1 MTFLQPLALFGLLL
15 ALAPIVIHLLNL
27 LRHRTQPWAA
37 TRFLFQAR
45 KSSSRIS
52 KLKRW
57 ITLLL
62 RMLAL
67 AALAF
72 MIARPM
78 TGGDSLFSFSSGS
91 PEVLVLVLD
100 RSASMETR
108 TEKDPRTKRAKAL
121 DAFQAFAEPWTESRL
136 VVIDSALEDP
146 FFIDKAASVKDAAL
160 DRFFGPTD
168 TSADLPGTL
177 SKALDWLEKSGVGT
191 AEILLASDMQIS
203 NWNLDRNSEVMEKI
217 NRILL
222 QKKDLWKLNL
232 LNLDDAPPYNLSLTL
247 DRVNRMPGRVE
258 PVVNLN
264 KSGQGNERLR
274 LSVNTN
280 GSPGNIDLE
289 LTSPSMLW
297 RPTFDLENQPEEG
310 WISILG
316 PDDFCQPD
324 NACYLAYGLTAPPQ
338 VAVRAFNP
346 RASLVLRSASQS
358 ELGKIAD
365 SLPLKA
371 LEEKQL
377 LLRKVLIH
385 QGKFEEGDEEILKN
399 FALNGATI
407 VLFPPESANSYPSGF
422 LSWGALEKGA
432 KDEYFEISGWRKD
445 SGLLANSSDG
455 NRLPVDRLNIKV
467 RRIPAQGEPL
477 AYYSD
482 GKPFLTSMTVGKGVV
497 YAFSTL
503 PVKSWSELDNG
514 YVLVPALQRLIE
526 ETASSNSF
534 AQSWPCGGRET
545 KEAELFE
552 SIGGETNRV
561 PSLHAGIYKID
572 GRLTAVNRP
581 QEENERRFHQ
591 NDEIMGKLP
600 GISPRIME
608 DESSPD
614 STDRSEI
621 WSFFLLLCLVLLLG
635 EAFLGQPAVTSAKK
649 AISSNA

>member
-57 ITLLL
+57 ITLLF

-108 TEKDPRTKRAKAL
+108 TEKDPQTKRAKAL

-136 VVIDSALEDP
+136 VVIDTALEDP

-160 DRFFGPTD
+160 ERFFGPTD

-217 NRILL
+217 NRILV

-232 LNLDDAPPYNLSLTL
+232 LNLDDAPPYNLSMTL

-280 GSPGNIDLE
+280 GSRE
-289 LTSPSMLW
+289 TLTSNL
-297 RPTFDLENQPEEG
+297 RPQACFGDPL
-310 WISILG
+310 SILKTNPKKDG
-316 PDDFCQPD
+316 FQFLVPMTSA
-324 NACYLAYGLTAPPQ
+324 NRTTRAILLTA
-338 VAVRAFNP
+338 
-346 RASLVLRSASQS
+346 
-358 ELGKIAD
+358 
-365 SLPLKA
+365 
-371 LEEKQL
+371 
-377 LLRKVLIH
+377 
-385 QGKFEEGDEEILKN
+385 
-399 FALNGATI
+399 
-407 VLFPPESANSYPSGF
+407 
-422 LSWGALEKGA
+422 
-432 KDEYFEISGWRKD
+432 
-445 SGLLANSSDG
+445 
-455 NRLPVDRLNIKV
+455 
-467 RRIPAQGEPL
+467 
-477 AYYSD
+477 
-482 GKPFLTSMTVGKGVV
+482 
-497 YAFSTL
+497 
-503 PVKSWSELDNG
+503 
-514 YVLVPALQRLIE
+514 
-526 ETASSNSF
+526 
-534 AQSWPCGGRET
+534 
-545 KEAELFE
+545 
-552 SIGGETNRV
+552 
-561 PSLHAGIYKID
+561 
-572 GRLTAVNRP
+572 
-581 QEENERRFHQ
+581 
-591 NDEIMGKLP
+591 
-600 GISPRIME
+600 
-608 DESSPD
+608 
-614 STDRSEI
+614 
-621 WSFFLLLCLVLLLG
+621 
-635 EAFLGQPAVTSAKK
+635 
-649 AISSNA
+649 

>member
-57 ITLLL
+57 ITLLF

-108 TEKDPRTKRAKAL
+108 TEKDPQTKRTKAL

-136 VVIDSALEDP
+136 VVIDTALEDP

-160 DRFFGPTD
+160 ERFFGPTD

-217 NRILL
+217 NRILV

-232 LNLDDAPPYNLSLTL
+232 LNLDDAPPYNLSMTL

-297 RPTFDLENQPEEG
+297 RPTFDLENEPEEG

-324 NACYLAYGLTAPPQ
+324 NACYLAYGVTTPPQ
-338 VAVRAFNP
+338 VAVRAYNP
-346 RASLVLRSASQS
+346 RANLVLRSASQS

-407 VLFPPESANSYPSGF
+407 VLFPPESANSSPSGF

-534 AQSWPCGGRET
+534 AQSWACGGRET

-552 SIGGETNRV
+552 SIGGETDRV

-581 QEENERRFHQ
+581 QEENESRFHQ

-600 GISPRIME
+600 GVSPRIVE
-608 DESSPD
+608 DESSSD

-635 EAFLGQPAVTSAKK
+635 EAFLGQPAATSASK
-649 AISSNA
+649 AISSHA